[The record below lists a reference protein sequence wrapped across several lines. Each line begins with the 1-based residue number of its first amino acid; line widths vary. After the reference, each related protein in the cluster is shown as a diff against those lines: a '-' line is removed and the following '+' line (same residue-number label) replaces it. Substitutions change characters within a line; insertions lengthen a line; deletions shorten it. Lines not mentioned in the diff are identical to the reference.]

1 MCGICGF
8 VSLKPVKDGERIL
21 QRMVEALRHRGP
33 DAFGVLMAGDAEMRR
48 QGETGKESTDSPL
61 HRFTVSHPYIGHTRL
76 AIIDLSEAG
85 KQPMPNEDGTVWVTY
100 NGEIYNFL
108 ELRSLLE
115 QKGHRFR
122 SRTDTE
128 VLVHAYEEWGDNF
141 ITKLRGMFAFAVW
154 DNGLRTTGPRDNGT
168 TGQRESKA
176 GTFVQWSRGQ
186 LSNGRLLLARDRL
199 GIKPLYYAHL
209 PDGSLV
215 FASELRAILE
225 HPQVSREI
233 APLAVD
239 AYFAYGYIPAPL
251 TIYRVVRKLPPA
263 HYLVW
268 QDGQITLH
276 RYWQLDFTK
285 KRTERAEEL
294 AEELRERLKETVK
307 LHLVSDVPLGAFLSG
322 GMDSSS
328 IVALMAQLS
337 NRPVKTFSI
346 GFDDD
351 RYNELPYARLIA
363 QRYGTEHH
371 EFVVAAPTAAL
382 LPNLIGHFGEPFAD
396 SSALPTFIVS
406 KIARDYVT
414 VVLSG
419 DGGDELFAGYE
430 WTRRSLLWSSKLGL
444 FRLPL
449 ANPDDADPW
458 REALIRH
465 GMDWRN
471 RLLKVWRDCL
481 AGPISAFQ
489 RRTRTPFVIRRL
501 LYSDDLLMAL
511 NGQTADP
518 LQDVLLSN
526 APVTDWRE
534 AFLYCDTMLYLPD
547 DCLTKVD
554 RMSMAVA
561 LEVRPPLLD
570 HTLVEFIAALPF
582 DLKWRRGT
590 TKWLLKRAMAKDL
603 PDEIRR
609 QRKQGFSVPI
619 GQWMRGPLGEEV
631 LARASQRDEFLN
643 AEAIQ
648 RTVRW
653 HREGRAD
660 FGHLLWRVYV
670 WQVWREACFR
680 D

>member
-276 RYWQLDFTK
+276 RCCH
-285 KRTERAEEL
+285 EVAAIGEE
-294 AEELRERLKETVK
+294 AVSRVNRRQVK
-307 LHLVSDVPLGAFLSG
+307 GKGNGNGKSKTAPPSPLFRHRFAATFALWRMRITSSG
-322 GMDSSS
+322 E
-328 IVALMAQLS
+328 S
-337 NRPVKTFSI
+337 NR
-346 GFDDD
+346 
-351 RYNELPYARLIA
+351 
-363 QRYGTEHH
+363 
-371 EFVVAAPTAAL
+371 
-382 LPNLIGHFGEPFAD
+382 
-396 SSALPTFIVS
+396 
-406 KIARDYVT
+406 
-414 VVLSG
+414 
-419 DGGDELFAGYE
+419 
-430 WTRRSLLWSSKLGL
+430 SKL
-444 FRLPL
+444 
-449 ANPDDADPW
+449 
-458 REALIRH
+458 
-465 GMDWRN
+465 
-471 RLLKVWRDCL
+471 
-481 AGPISAFQ
+481 
-489 RRTRTPFVIRRL
+489 
-501 LYSDDLLMAL
+501 
-511 NGQTADP
+511 
-518 LQDVLLSN
+518 
-526 APVTDWRE
+526 
-534 AFLYCDTMLYLPD
+534 
-547 DCLTKVD
+547 
-554 RMSMAVA
+554 
-561 LEVRPPLLD
+561 
-570 HTLVEFIAALPF
+570 
-582 DLKWRRGT
+582 
-590 TKWLLKRAMAKDL
+590 
-603 PDEIRR
+603 
-609 QRKQGFSVPI
+609 RKPS
-619 GQWMRGPLGEEV
+619 
-631 LARASQRDEFLN
+631 
-643 AEAIQ
+643 
-648 RTVRW
+648 T
-653 HREGRAD
+653 
-660 FGHLLWRVYV
+660 
-670 WQVWREACFR
+670 
-680 D
+680 